1 MVLTKQQKKVMDYIA
16 GFLRDRGYSPS
27 FQEIATGLGL
37 RSVAT
42 VHKHVGTLERKGY
55 LRRGRHRS
63 RSLELGQKYLQDEKK
78 ARKELGV
85 LELPLLGRI
94 KSSRLIERVDPP
106 VSIPLIDLTRNGGIF
121 LFQVQGDTFMQDN
134 ILAGDYLLIERAPMV
149 ADGEIVIVL
158 IDGAECILKRYY
170 KQPDGRIRLAS
181 ADVSIDPMILPADR
195 VAIQGRAIG
204 VLRLY

>member
-37 RSVAT
+37 SSVAT
-42 VHKHVGTLERKGY
+42 VHKHVETLERKGY
-55 LRRGRHRS
+55 LHRGRHRS
-63 RSLELGQKYLQDEKK
+63 RSLELGQKYLQNLKHLS
-78 ARKELGV
+78 KESGM

-94 KSSRLIERVDPP
+94 KSGRFIEPVDPP
-106 VSIPLIDLTRNGGIF
+106 VSIPLIDLTKSGGIF
-121 LFQVQGDTFMQDN
+121 LYQVQGNAFNMDY
-134 ILAGDYLLIERAPMV
+134 ILEGDYLLVERAPIV

-158 IDGAECILKRYY
+158 IDGTESMLKRYY
-170 KQPDGRIRLAS
+170 KQLDGHIRLAS
-181 ADVSIDPMILPADR
+181 AEASVDPMILPADR